1 MCSVS
6 APSGPDTSSVGAVG
20 LLLPAALAETAG
32 GRRLLVLPLQSG
44 PGADAGARPDTDAL
58 CSITVAVAL
67 DRLREQQPGVYSRI
81 CDETG
86 AVRRYVN
93 LYLDGEDIRDL
104 AGQSTVLASGAHLLV
119 LQSIAGG

>member
-6 APSGPDTSSVGAVG
+6 APSGPDTRSAGAVG
-20 LLLPAALAETAG
+20 LLLPAALAEAVG
-32 GRRLLVLPLQSG
+32 GQRLLVLPQRPVS
-44 PGADAGARPDTDAL
+44 GADTGAHPEADAAG
-58 CSITVAVAL
+58 SITVAVAL

-104 AGQSTVLASGAHLLV
+104 AGQSTVLASGAQLLV